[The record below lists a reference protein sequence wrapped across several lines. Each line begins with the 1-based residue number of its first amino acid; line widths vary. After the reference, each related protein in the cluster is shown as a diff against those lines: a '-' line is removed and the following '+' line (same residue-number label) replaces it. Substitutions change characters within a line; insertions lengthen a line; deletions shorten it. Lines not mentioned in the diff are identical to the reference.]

1 MEQFLLKQVRICI
14 CNSTWHRGE
23 KDEKKNT
30 NIEGRQTGKLH
41 KKNRD
46 THNIGGKKNRGKEP
60 EKKEGERENQ
70 RTEGPSGL
78 PFRTLTKE
86 CLLSLKQQ
94 ITEPNQQRRDKKKKK
109 KTQQKRRENQRKKQK
124 RRRENWLEKQKQRT
138 KEEKTESRKEVKN
151 KSFAQQ
157 QAPVDSRRKRLQ
169 TM

>member
-86 CLLSLKQQ
+86 CLLSLKQK
-94 ITEPNQQRRDKKKKK
+94 ITEPNQQRRDKKKK

>member
-1 MEQFLLKQVRICI
+1 MKISNQYINLFQSVTMEQFLLKQVRICI

-78 PFRTLTKE
+78 PFRTLTRE
-86 CLLSLKQQ
+86 CLFSLKQRNA
-94 ITEPNQQRRDKKKKK
+94 EPKEQRRE
-109 KTQQKRRENQRKKQK
+109 QKH
-124 RRRENWLEKQKQRT
+124 
-138 KEEKTESRKEVKN
+138 
-151 KSFAQQ
+151 
-157 QAPVDSRRKRLQ
+157 
-169 TM
+169 

>member
-14 CNSTWHRGE
+14 CNSTWHRGD